1 MGRCYKD
8 RSFNGTEVFS
18 DTVVMSFGVDAEFA
32 EALDRE
38 RNAEVIVQYGV

>member
-8 RSFNGTEVFS
+8 RSFNGTQVFS
-18 DTVVMSFGVDAEFA
+18 DTVVMSLGADTEFA

-38 RNAEVIVQYGV
+38 RNAEVGFQYGV